1 MADAQQSLT
10 AKVME
15 LGYVQ
20 LAVITAA
27 MLPTLV
33 FLLITSPML
42 IVLPLCG
49 VSLNNHT
56 IPDFAITAMKSEAI
70 LLGAAAFVTMAIAAY
85 IYKRNKKRDDNFK
98 IQSAAPLIE
107 EYKL

>member
-15 LGYVQ
+15 LGYIQ
-20 LAVITAA
+20 LAVIAA
-27 MLPTLV
+27 ATLPTLV
-33 FLLITSPML
+33 FLLFTSPML

-49 VSLNNHT
+49 VNLNNQT
-56 IPDFAITAMKSEAI
+56 IPDFVITTMKSEAI
-70 LLGAAAFVTMAIAAY
+70 LLGAAAFVTMAIAAF
-85 IYKRNKKRDDNFK
+85 IFKRNKKRDDNFK
-98 IQSAAPLIE
+98 IQSQVPLIE